1 MSRRRLLLSAAAV
14 LVAPVASAQVK
25 QPPLAIPLKWY
36 AVKADDNAF
45 IVEMPGV
52 PDHRLLDDRS
62 ARGTAFVLHSYSLD
76 AGGFSYVAQTALYPA
91 DVDTTQ
97 PRRIL
102 QAAIDG
108 RAPQLVGRKWNSVD
122 WREVSGGTAVETLG
136 ALANGNGLRQL
147 AVLKGHRFVSLAFLG
162 PQAAVGGS
170 EANRFMRSLKVP

>member
-1 MSRRRLLLSAAAV
+1 MSRRRFLFSATAL
-14 LVAPVASAQVK
+14 LVAPAASAQIK
-25 QPPLAIPLKWY
+25 QPPLAVPLKWY

-62 ARGTAFVLHSYSLD
+62 ARGTAFVLHSYSID
-76 AGGFSYVAQTALYPA
+76 AGGYSYVAQTALYPA
-91 DVDTTQ
+91 DVDVSQ

-108 RAPQLVGRKWNSVD
+108 RAPQLAGRKWSTVD
-122 WREVSGGTAVETLG
+122 WREVSGGAAVETTG
-136 ALANGNGLRQL
+136 ALPNGSGLRQL

-162 PQAAVGGS
+162 PQASLNGV
-170 EANRFMRSLKVP
+170 EANRFIRSLKVP